1 MIKKSLVATIN
12 ERSSHTTPTP
22 HGGGIA
28 LAITWFIGLFYL
40 YFIGEISSNLFYAL
54 LFGAVISIVSFFDDI
69 YELSPKIRLIAQSIV
84 AIGGLYFLGGFET
97 LAFGIFDIQN
107 PIFTNIFAFFMII
120 WFINV
125 YTLLDEIKYH
135 LGEKASLV
143 HRIDTETSGLV
154 LVAKNAFSDMFLKNM
169 FEEKLYKK
177 SYKAIVEGEIKE
189 KLEINKPITNDTGL
203 IKLKMKTDFKGKES
217 TTIINPISYDEIKNQ
232 TLVEAIPLT
241 GRQHQIRVH
250 LDSIGHKIIGDTLYG
265 VDEEFANMFLN
276 NQISKE
282 DRIQSTKAS
291 RLMLQADYLEF
302 EFLDIIYKFSSKQSL
317 KFN

>member
-1 MIKKSLVATIN
+1 LEKGKITDENNKRLQKNQIIKSDFIYIIVFEAIKKGLKPLFETFHFAIFDKPSGIMVHP
-12 ERSSHTTPTP
+12 SSHQ
-22 HGGGIA
+22 
-28 LAITWFIGLFYL
+28 L
-40 YFIGEISSNLFYAL
+40 
-54 LFGAVISIVSFFDDI
+54 
-69 YELSPKIRLIAQSIV
+69 
-84 AIGGLYFLGGFET
+84 
-97 LAFGIFDIQN
+97 
-107 PIFTNIFAFFMII
+107 NI
-120 WFINV
+120 

-189 KLEINKPITNDTGL
+189 KLEINKPITNDDGL
-203 IKLKMKTDFKGKES
+203 IKLKMKTDLKGKES
-217 TTIINPISYDEIKNQ
+217 ITLINPIFYDETKNQ
-232 TLVEAIPLT
+232 TLIEAIPLT

-282 DRIQSTKAS
+282 DRIQTTKAS